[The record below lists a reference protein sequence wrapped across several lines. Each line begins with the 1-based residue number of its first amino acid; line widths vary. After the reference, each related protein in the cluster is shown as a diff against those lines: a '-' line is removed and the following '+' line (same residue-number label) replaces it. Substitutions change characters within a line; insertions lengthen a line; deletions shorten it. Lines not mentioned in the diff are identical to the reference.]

1 MIASPSCCGD
11 GDSINTA
18 IITMIKQALIAIASV
33 ALSAPAFAGSIG
45 NIQGA
50 TTTTIAGGT
59 RAVTISGAY
68 SSRED
73 TVGASTDGAGATA
86 TATFSSEGFTSLSA
100 SGIGGVPSN
109 SAQATYSTNAVT
121 GATYLNDT
129 QSLFI
134 GTEASTTS
142 GVFFN
147 Y

>member
-1 MIASPSCCGD
+1 MITSPPCCG
-11 GDSINTA
+11 GGESINTA
-18 IITMIKQALIAIASV
+18 SNTMIKQALIAIASV

-45 NIQGA
+45 NIQG
-50 TTTTIAGGT
+50 TTSTTIAGGT
-59 RAVTISGAY
+59 RAVTINGTY

-73 TVGASTDGAGATA
+73 TVGASTDGVGASA
-86 TATFSSEGFTSLSA
+86 TATFSTEGFASLSA

-109 SAQATYSTNAVT
+109 TAQATYSTNAVT
-121 GATYLNDT
+121 GASYLNDT
-129 QSLFI
+129 QSLFT